1 LYQPIGSSQPSL
13 NIWTGSETEYNYL
26 YQKDPNTLYLIKG

>member
-1 LYQPIGSSQPSL
+1 WTL

>member
-1 LYQPIGSSQPSL
+1 K
-13 NIWTGSETEYNYL
+13 IWTGTENEYNYI